1 MGLLSSP
8 IKIRGKPVKG
18 SMSYDRTNK
27 QSNRNYN
34 FIYIN
39 IFINV
44 SLPPI
49 LDIFNIFECRI
60 LKLYYDIIKK
70 YKDKRFKL
78 FLQKGG
84 EGYNLYYFNV

>member
-18 SMSYDRTNK
+18 FMSYDRTNK

-44 SLPPI
+44 LLPPTR
-49 LDIFNIFECRI
+49 DIFNIIEYRI
-60 LKLYYDIIKK
+60 FKLYYYIIKK
-70 YKDKRFKL
+70 YEDKRFKF